1 MVAPDRSAD
10 AGDEDGMKGVR
21 RFARFW
27 YDFIV
32 GDDWSIA
39 AWVVG
44 IVGATALLA
53 RRWDV
58 WPLLPLAVIVVLAL
72 SLRRAVRDARATAE
86 EGPREL

>member
-10 AGDEDGMKGVR
+10 ASDEDVMKGVR

-32 GDDWSIA
+32 GDDRTIA
-39 AWVVG
+39 AWVVA
-44 IVGATALLA
+44 IVGATGLLA

-58 WPLLPLAVIVVLAL
+58 WPLLPLAVIAALAL
-72 SLRRAVRDARATAE
+72 SLRRAVRDARATTE
-86 EGPREL
+86 DDPREL

>member
-1 MVAPDRSAD
+1 MVAPDGSAD
-10 AGDEDGMKGVR
+10 ARHEDGMKGVR

-32 GDDWSIA
+32 GDDWTIA

-44 IVGATALLA
+44 IVSATGLLA

-58 WPLLPLAVIVVLAL
+58 WPLLPLAVVAALAL
-72 SLRRAVRDARATAE
+72 SLRRAKRDARTTTKDD
-86 EGPREL
+86 PREP

>member
-1 MVAPDRSAD
+1 MR
-10 AGDEDGMKGVR
+10 GVR

-32 GDDWSIA
+32 GDDWTIA

-44 IVGATALLA
+44 IVGATGLLA

-58 WPLLPLAVIVVLAL
+58 WPLLPLAVIAALAL
-72 SLRRAVRDARATAE
+72 SLRRAVRDARATTE
-86 EGPREL
+86 DGPREL